1 MAWWL
6 GGLALATKR
15 QLEKARDPE
24 REQERRL
31 LDAYAQGYPK
41 YRRRQKQKKR
51 RKRRRRGE

>member
-24 REQERRL
+24 PEQEHRL